1 MHEISIFYK
10 NFRFI
15 LSANRRAR
23 KAIFIA
29 FSLIFLYPLQGM
41 SIMTNYVTE
50 IFASTNP
57 NISPL
62 YASTLIT
69 TIVIIANLVF
79 LNVVDRAGRRKF
91 YIFSSLATSAGLTL
105 FAFYLYFLT
114 GNRAFDCMPVVCL
127 SYVLFANCLGMYPIP
142 WLIVIEIMP
151 KKV

>member
-1 MHEISIFYK
+1 MFYK
-10 NFRFI
+10 IIRFV
-15 LSANRRAR
+15 LLANRRAR

-29 FSLIFLYPLQGM
+29 FSLIFLYPFQGLP
-41 SIMTNYVTE
+41 IMTNYVTE

-57 NISPL
+57 NVSPL

-69 TIVIIANLVF
+69 MIMIIANLVF

-91 YIFSSLATSAGLTL
+91 YIFSSLATSFGLAL
-105 FAFYLYFLT
+105 FAIYLYSLT
-114 GNRAFDCMPVVCL
+114 DNRAFDWVPVVCL
-127 SYVLFANCLGMYPIP
+127 SYVLFVNCLGMYPIP